1 MDDRGYTLTVTLDA
15 PLDEAEPRVREALG
29 DEGFGILS
37 EIDVQATLQE
47 KLGEDVGGYKI
58 LGACNPP
65 LARKA
70 IAADADIGALLPCN
84 VLLRANSSGGTD
96 VAAADPQEML
106 SLAGNDD
113 LQGIAQDARERIVRA
128 LESLSS

>member
-70 IAADADIGALLPCN
+70 IAADADIGALQPCN